1 MEQEVSFEV
10 LLKKH
15 RVVVERYIN
24 FRLPSTFDAD
34 DVIQETYYAAYI
46 GFEKLRNKE
55 LFKPW
60 ILSIARNQC
69 NLWFRKKYGNE
80 LISLDTIPDIAD
92 TDTTEDN
99 TAYQVLNLL
108 PKESA
113 ELLKLIVQGY
123 KQIDIAK
130 RLNIPIGTV
139 KSRLHYARKQF
150 RSMCT
155 PEQILMFEK
164 GRKNMAKKDYTCGF
178 PEDMPALIL
187 KESSRPFFE
196 VKCADESF
204 IVPIVGNKNSEG
216 TYRRNKLALVSTC
229 YVPKAAMI
237 HEVAGVKI
245 RRDTYNIRAGKLYKN
260 EKIWFSQLTDEYI
273 RDLATIDCDCDE
285 DDDFPTSI
293 YTFLEEDYDVVVIQ
307 DEKQDEEQI
316 PISAYQQQG
325 YSRQATSDYRRA
337 ITSFKAVQNQLKTNY
352 MTNCKQQRKNEISEE
367 KKPKSLTPPQKRNK
381 PSGPRT
387 PMTRSR
393 SLTPNANQTNKPN
406 QNQSQQ
412 ELTTQQLVDIV
423 QTESSPNTS
432 TIQQQKTVPLN
443 LNLTN
448 LL

>member
-24 FRLPSTFDAD
+24 FRVPSTFDAD

-80 LISLDTIPDIAD
+80 LISLDAIPDIAD
-92 TDTTEDN
+92 SDTTEDN

-108 PKESA
+108 PKEAA
-113 ELLKLIVQGY
+113 ELLKLTMQGY
-123 KQIDIAK
+123 KQSDIAK
-130 RLNIPIGTV
+130 CLNIPIGTV

-150 RSMCT
+150 RSVCT
-155 PEQILMFEK
+155 HEQILMFEK
-164 GRKNMAKKDYTCGF
+164 GRKIMPKKDYTCGF
-178 PEDMPALIL
+178 PETMPAFIL
-187 KESSRPFFE
+187 KESTRPFAE
-196 VKCADESF
+196 VKCADEAF

-245 RRDTYNIRAGKLYKN
+245 CRDTYNIGAGKLYKN

-293 YTFLEEDYDVVVIQ
+293 YTFLEEDYDVIANGNDRVHGRPLLIKENPPRIVDDKIYI
-307 DEKQDEEQI
+307 DEYNIRYTMGTFDVTIDERTFETI
-316 PISAYQQQG
+316 KFI
-325 YSRQATSDYRRA
+325 R
-337 ITSFKAVQNQLKTNY
+337 VQNNNNITENY
-352 MTNCKQQRKNEISEE
+352 VDANGRLVFMRWYESVDCIEQTEWYTDEFKQSTLDNPKLIVNDIEYRLVETRISEYA
-367 KKPKSLTPPQKRNK
+367 L
-381 PSGPRT
+381 
-387 PMTRSR
+387 
-393 SLTPNANQTNKPN
+393 
-406 QNQSQQ
+406 
-412 ELTTQQLVDIV
+412 
-423 QTESSPNTS
+423 
-432 TIQQQKTVPLN
+432 
-443 LNLTN
+443 
-448 LL
+448 

>member
-1 MEQEVSFEV
+1 MKPVLITRKEEHMEQEVSFEM
-10 LLKKH
+10 LLQKH

-24 FRLPSTFDAD
+24 FRLPSSFDAD

-46 GFEKLRNKE
+46 GYDKLQNKE

-80 LISLDTIPDIAD
+80 LMSLEAVPDIAETNEPTDD
-92 TDTTEDN
+92 T
-99 TAYQVLNLL
+99 VHSILSML

-113 ELLKLIVQGY
+113 DLLLLTMQGY
-123 KQIDIAK
+123 KQSEIAN
-130 RLNIPIGTV
+130 RLSIPVGTV

-164 GRKNMAKKDYTCGF
+164 GRKIMPKKDYTCGF
-178 PEDMPALIL
+178 PEIMPELII

-196 VKCADESF
+196 VKCADEGF
-204 IVPIVGNKNSEG
+204 IIPIVGNKNSEG
-216 TYRRNKLALVSTC
+216 TYRFNKLALVSTC

-273 RDLATIDCDCDE
+273 RDLATIDCDGDE

-293 YTFLEEDYDVVVIQ
+293 YTFLEEDYDVIVNGNDRVHGRPLLIKENPPKIVNNKIYI
-307 DEKQDEEQI
+307 DEYNIRYTMGTFDLTIGKRTFETI
-316 PISAYQQQG
+316 KFI
-325 YSRQATSDYRRA
+325 R
-337 ITSFKAVQNQLKTNY
+337 VQNNNNITENY
-352 MTNCKQQRKNEISEE
+352 VDANGRLVFMRWYESVDCIRQTEWYTDDFKQHIANNPKLIVNDIEYRLVEDRISEYA
-367 KKPKSLTPPQKRNK
+367 L
-381 PSGPRT
+381 
-387 PMTRSR
+387 
-393 SLTPNANQTNKPN
+393 
-406 QNQSQQ
+406 
-412 ELTTQQLVDIV
+412 
-423 QTESSPNTS
+423 
-432 TIQQQKTVPLN
+432 
-443 LNLTN
+443 
-448 LL
+448 

>member
-1 MEQEVSFEV
+1 MEQEVSFEA

-113 ELLKLIVQGY
+113 ELLKLTVQGY

-164 GRKNMAKKDYTCGF
+164 GRKIMSK
-178 PEDMPALIL
+178 
-187 KESSRPFFE
+187 
-196 VKCADESF
+196 
-204 IVPIVGNKNSEG
+204 
-216 TYRRNKLALVSTC
+216 
-229 YVPKAAMI
+229 
-237 HEVAGVKI
+237 
-245 RRDTYNIRAGKLYKN
+245 
-260 EKIWFSQLTDEYI
+260 
-273 RDLATIDCDCDE
+273 
-285 DDDFPTSI
+285 
-293 YTFLEEDYDVVVIQ
+293 
-307 DEKQDEEQI
+307 
-316 PISAYQQQG
+316 
-325 YSRQATSDYRRA
+325 
-337 ITSFKAVQNQLKTNY
+337 
-352 MTNCKQQRKNEISEE
+352 
-367 KKPKSLTPPQKRNK
+367 
-381 PSGPRT
+381 
-387 PMTRSR
+387 
-393 SLTPNANQTNKPN
+393 
-406 QNQSQQ
+406 
-412 ELTTQQLVDIV
+412 
-423 QTESSPNTS
+423 
-432 TIQQQKTVPLN
+432 
-443 LNLTN
+443 
-448 LL
+448 

>member
-1 MEQEVSFEV
+1 MEQEVSFE
-10 LLKKH
+10 LLLQKH
-15 RVVVERYIN
+15 RIVIERYIN
-24 FRLPSTFDAD
+24 FRLPSSFDAD

-46 GFEKLRNKE
+46 GYEKLRNKE

-80 LISLDTIPDIAD
+80 LVSLETIPDIAETNEPTDD
-92 TDTTEDN
+92 TV
-99 TAYQVLNLL
+99 QGILSLL

-113 ELLKLIVQGY
+113 DLLLLTMQGY
-123 KQIDIAK
+123 KQSEIASH
-130 RLNIPIGTV
+130 LNIPVGTV

-164 GRKNMAKKDYTCGF
+164 GRKIMPKKDYTCGF
-178 PEDMPALIL
+178 PEIMPELII

-216 TYRRNKLALVSTC
+216 TYRFNKLALVSTC
-229 YVPKAAMI
+229 YVPKAAII

-273 RDLATIDCDCDE
+273 RDLATIDCDGDE

-293 YTFLEEDYDVVVIQ
+293 YTFLEENYDVIVNGNDRVHGRPLLIKENSPKIVDDKIYI
-307 DEKQDEEQI
+307 DEYNIRYTMGTFDVTIGQRTFETVKFI
-316 PISAYQQQG
+316 
-325 YSRQATSDYRRA
+325 R
-337 ITSFKAVQNQLKTNY
+337 VQNNNNITENY
-352 MTNCKQQRKNEISEE
+352 VDANGRLVFMRWYESVGCIEQTEWYTDDFKQHIAGNPKLIVNDIEYRLVEDRISEYA
-367 KKPKSLTPPQKRNK
+367 L
-381 PSGPRT
+381 
-387 PMTRSR
+387 
-393 SLTPNANQTNKPN
+393 
-406 QNQSQQ
+406 
-412 ELTTQQLVDIV
+412 
-423 QTESSPNTS
+423 
-432 TIQQQKTVPLN
+432 
-443 LNLTN
+443 
-448 LL
+448 

>member
-1 MEQEVSFEV
+1 MEQEVSFEA
-10 LLKKH
+10 LLNKY

-113 ELLKLIVQGY
+113 ELLKLTVQGY

-273 RDLATIDCDCDE
+273 RDLATIDCDGDE

-293 YTFLEEDYDVVVIQ
+293 YTFLEEDYDVIVNGNDRVHGRPLLIKENPPKIVDDKIHI
-307 DEKQDEEQI
+307 DEYNIRYTMGVFDVTIGERTFETIKFI
-316 PISAYQQQG
+316 
-325 YSRQATSDYRRA
+325 R
-337 ITSFKAVQNQLKTNY
+337 VQNNNNITENYVDTNGRLVFMRWY
-352 MTNCKQQRKNEISEE
+352 ESVDCIEQTEWYTDDFKQHIANNPKLIVNDIEYRLVETRISEYA
-367 KKPKSLTPPQKRNK
+367 L
-381 PSGPRT
+381 
-387 PMTRSR
+387 
-393 SLTPNANQTNKPN
+393 
-406 QNQSQQ
+406 
-412 ELTTQQLVDIV
+412 
-423 QTESSPNTS
+423 
-432 TIQQQKTVPLN
+432 
-443 LNLTN
+443 
-448 LL
+448 